1 MTHTESTLSF
11 TESKVSKFS
20 LRLNSYAKHLKL
32 RFRPIVPSPA
42 NAENFFLNFQHSVR
56 SSYYT
61 TLRYD
66 VIHDI
71 FVTCES

>member
-11 TESKVSKFS
+11 TETKVSKFS
-20 LRLNSYAKHLKL
+20 LRLNSYAEHLKP
-32 RFRPIVPSPA
+32 RFRPIVPSHWQTQK
-42 NAENFFLNFQHSVR
+42 FFLNFQHSVR

-61 TLRYD
+61 TLSYD